1 MSRKDEHWIAFNHI
15 VLQAFDLDSYYLR
28 ICHSL
33 LSMRKVRKTARENN
47 KNKAVLKDI
56 SKQVE
61 INEENVMNE
70 TAMVAEPPQG

>member
-1 MSRKDEHWIAFNHI
+1 
-15 VLQAFDLDSYYLR
+15 
-28 ICHSL
+28 
-33 LSMRKVRKTARENN
+33 MRKVRKTARENN